1 MLTRQLAQRNGYAA
15 SLVLKGGNSTTSR
28 VSTTFAMNGTRKN
41 PRGKGARAGENA
53 TKKKSKTD
61 VSLKWDE
68 DIGSSDDESVDK
80 LPADNEEDDEEEET
94 AEETRKR

>member
-1 MLTRQLAQRNGYAA
+1 
-15 SLVLKGGNSTTSR
+15 
-28 VSTTFAMNGTRKN
+28 MNGARKN
-41 PRGKGARAGENA
+41 PRSKGARAGENA

-80 LPADNEEDDEEEET
+80 APASKDDDDDDEEEET
-94 AEETRKR
+94 AEETRKRLETRKRICLKT